1 MTLQVVQ
8 FEEKHLE
15 DAAAL
20 FAQRYRQARELAC
33 QAPDYENSST
43 LLPRLKQLV
52 ATVPSVAVLQGGRL
66 AGFLAAYLLEDLH
79 GQRAVYSPEWANA
92 ADTDNTRQ
100 IYQAMYASLASRWVR
115 NGYLAHYVSV
125 LACDPLVLE
134 TLHWMSFGMMGVDA
148 VRDVSPIEAGGAG
161 IDIREATSDEIPDV
175 VGLNQE
181 LERYMA
187 SAPIFLPLTK
197 KCDARY
203 YQEWLADS
211 NSRLWLAYHDDEAV
225 GYIKLQ
231 KWDPDVCLV
240 TQDDR
245 SVSIVG
251 AFTKER
257 FRGRGVGT
265 ALLSQVLSWA
275 RSMGFERCAVDLAT
289 ESTRHSLLAAVFWT
303 CVLFCRLPRESA
315 DLLGT
320 LGSQCA
326 RYVVKR
332 IAKLFWCYNYS

>member
-20 FAQRYRQARELAC
+20 FAQHYRQAREHNPCL
-33 QAPDYENSST
+33 APDYENSST

-52 ATVPSVAVLQGGRL
+52 ATVPGVAVLQGGHL

-92 ADTDNTRQ
+92 ADTDNARR

-148 VRDVSPIEAGGAG
+148 VRDVSPIEVGGAG
-161 IDIREATSDEIPDV
+161 IDIREATNDEIPDV
-175 VGLNQE
+175 VNLNQE
-181 LERYMA
+181 LGRYMA
-187 SAPIFLPLTK
+187 SAPIFLPLAK

-211 NSRLWLAYHDDEAV
+211 NNRLWLAYHDDEAV

-257 FRGRGVGT
+257 FRGRGAGT

-275 RSMGFERCAVDLAT
+275 RSMGFERCAVDFEPQNPLAT
-289 ESTRHSLLAAVFWT
+289 AFWLRYFEPVCYSVVCHVNPLIGWAHSDRNMQDMW
-303 CVLFCRLPRESA
+303 
-315 DLLGT
+315 
-320 LGSQCA
+320 
-326 RYVVKR
+326 
-332 IAKLFWCYNYS
+332 